1 MFDPRS
7 WFVSLLINTAH
18 PQLYISRLIHP
29 MNYTSIAIKPKE
41 LNVAPNLPSYQRTT
55 KRERHSEIAC
65 KMINMCHG
73 QHMMYRIYI
82 KMCIYICIS
91 NIIYIVKKHNVY
103 IYIYISYMLYINIV
117 QY

>member
-82 KMCIYICIS
+82 KMCIYIFIKYY
-91 NIIYIVKKHNVY
+91 IYSKKNNV
-103 IYIYISYMLYINIV
+103 YIYISYMLYINIV